1 MSRILLAAVVGVLL
15 LGAPL
20 AADQM
25 LSNPD
30 VAVDTN
36 NTTTQDEF
44 AETGATFVQATP
56 ILLAALVVG
65 ALLVA
70 VRGVS

>member
-1 MSRILLAAVVGVLL
+1 
-15 LGAPL
+15 
-20 AADQM
+20 M

-30 VAVDTN
+30 VATDVN

-44 AETGATFVQATP
+44 AETGATFVEATP

>member
-1 MSRILLAAVVGVLL
+1 
-15 LGAPL
+15 
-20 AADQM
+20 
-25 LSNPD
+25 

-44 AETGATFVQATP
+44 AETGATFIEATP

-65 ALLVA
+65 AILVA

>member
-1 MSRILLAAVVGVLL
+1 MARILIAVVVGVLL

-20 AADQM
+20 AADQA
-25 LSNPD
+25 LDNPD

-36 NTTTQDEF
+36 NTTQQDEF
-44 AETGATFVQATP
+44 AETGATFLEATP